1 MVEERYEINST
12 GGIKL
17 FCSSRKPIDPPRA
30 VLFIVHG
37 LGEHSGRYDEMS
49 NVFVAHNIAV
59 FSFDQRG
66 HGQSGGKKGHANS
79 INQLVEDMELA
90 LMKCRSLFLEIP
102 VFLYGHSMGGQIVAS
117 YLDKTKSKEIA
128 GTIISSAWFQLVNP
142 PPSWQISLI
151 KKLELIL
158 PQVTLSNGLDPQHIS
173 SVTAEVALYLKDP
186 LIHDRLSIGLFR
198 SLYYNGLHLTH
209 ESQSSKI
216 PILVCHGERDQITS
230 SLGSEKYANNL
241 GEKAEF
247 KTWPDAF
254 HESHHDVEKEK
265 VMHFYVDW
273 IIKHII

>member
-1 MVEERYEINST
+1 M
-12 GGIKL
+12 
-17 FCSSRKPIDPPRA
+17 
-30 VLFIVHG
+30 
-37 LGEHSGRYDEMS
+37 
-49 NVFVAHNIAV
+49 
-59 FSFDQRG
+59 
-66 HGQSGGKKGHANS
+66 
-79 INQLVEDMELA
+79 
-90 LMKCRSLFLEIP
+90 
-102 VFLYGHSMGGQIVAS
+102 
-117 YLDKTKSKEIA
+117 
-128 GTIISSAWFQLVNP
+128 
-142 PPSWQISLI
+142 
-151 KKLELIL
+151 
-158 PQVTLSNGLDPQHIS
+158 
-173 SVTAEVALYLKDP
+173 ALYLKDP

-198 SLYYNGLHLTH
+198 SLFYNGLHLTH